1 MFVLI
6 DEGTLDTVLH
16 CPDCDEEQRYTFQ
29 PIDWRTEYNEYGG
42 NTESI
47 DDCGRGYDIFVTDMI
62 EFANDGHE
70 CSRGY
75 EGKE

>member
-1 MFVLI
+1 MFILS
-6 DEGTLDTVLH
+6 DDGTMDTVLH

-29 PIDWRTEYNEYGG
+29 PIERGEEYNEYKN
-42 NTESI
+42 NTEPV
-47 DDCGRGYDIFVTDMI
+47 DDCGRGYDIFVADLLAH
-62 EFANDGHE
+62 ANDEHE